1 MRLVAGPRRGI
12 IRNNDFP
19 HFHENGLLL
28 LGYRWIP
35 DDRDKQLSLGIK
47 KQKSEE
53 SLESLETK

>member
-35 DDRDKQLSLGIK
+35 VRDKQSLGIK
-47 KQKSEE
+47 KQKSLE
-53 SLESLETK
+53 SLESLENK